1 MPGRQA
7 GQEAPA
13 GVAMQIDPRSAIS
26 DQRSAISAAVWR
38 VSGHTST
45 TESNCREW
53 VTAVRFADACEAQQA
68 SQEALL
74 SLRYH
79 RFGALTV

>member
-26 DQRSAISAAVWR
+26 DQRSAISDHMAIMPP
-38 VSGHTST
+38 
-45 TESNCREW
+45 
-53 VTAVRFADACEAQQA
+53 
-68 SQEALL
+68 
-74 SLRYH
+74 
-79 RFGALTV
+79 